1 MTCRTVLNTRNK
13 I

>member
-1 MTCRTVLNTRNK
+1 MTCRTVLNARNK